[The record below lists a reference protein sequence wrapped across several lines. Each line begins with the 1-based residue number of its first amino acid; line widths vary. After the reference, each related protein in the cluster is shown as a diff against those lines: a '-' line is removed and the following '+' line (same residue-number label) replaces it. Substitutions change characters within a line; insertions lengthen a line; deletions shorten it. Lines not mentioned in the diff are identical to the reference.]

1 MVNELLKKAKSILF
15 ADPNLLYKEERH
27 LVNQSFYFEGTNG
40 KAVLLV
46 HGWTSTPY
54 ELRRL
59 GKYLNENGYTV
70 YAPQLKGHGT
80 IPKDLEQVRWT
91 DWLED
96 LEKSYAFLLQKENR
110 IYLAGTS
117 IGANLVAI
125 LAAQKKD
132 IAGIILMAMPYRIK
146 LETPALFFA
155 KFLKIFKSYNKK
167 RYPPTFGVSTTIT
180 RLISYQTYPIQSAI
194 EAHGLI
200 EKSREALTEISQ
212 PCFIIQ
218 SASDH
223 VVQKNSLE
231 LIYDKINSSIKKKQY
246 ISRAY
251 HTFISDIKNDRIFQ
265 DILNFMEE
273 N

>member
-96 LEKSYAFLLQKENR
+96 LEKSYAFLSEF
-110 IYLAGTS
+110 LA
-117 IGANLVAI
+117 IG
-125 LAAQKKD
+125 
-132 IAGIILMAMPYRIK
+132 R
-146 LETPALFFA
+146 
-155 KFLKIFKSYNKK
+155 
-167 RYPPTFGVSTTIT
+167 
-180 RLISYQTYPIQSAI
+180 
-194 EAHGLI
+194 
-200 EKSREALTEISQ
+200 
-212 PCFIIQ
+212 
-218 SASDH
+218 
-223 VVQKNSLE
+223 
-231 LIYDKINSSIKKKQY
+231 
-246 ISRAY
+246 
-251 HTFISDIKNDRIFQ
+251 
-265 DILNFMEE
+265 
-273 N
+273 